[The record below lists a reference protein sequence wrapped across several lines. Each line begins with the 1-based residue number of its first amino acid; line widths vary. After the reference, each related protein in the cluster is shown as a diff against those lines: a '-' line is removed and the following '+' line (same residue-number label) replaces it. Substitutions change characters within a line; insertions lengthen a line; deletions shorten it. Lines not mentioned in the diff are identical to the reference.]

1 MATQTQAL
9 VAINEIKSQLDMAET
24 DETPFTS
31 KKIHDALKRHVTR
44 FDYFRLD
51 SDIDNLQFFCRP
63 ILDENIA
70 QRLSVISERYTFANW
85 TRIGYMADGFT
96 IRTQRGVTVGSAK
109 TPDSNDLIEASFTF
123 TTAQTV
129 PMYLKAEAYDIFAAC
144 VQLVLG
150 TPGQSYHGLLSQSML
165 GDSEQYAIK
174 EKIGYWRD
182 MSRGLNKRRILRVR
196 RA

>member
-1 MATQTQAL
+1 MATQTQL
-9 VAINEIKSQLDMAET
+9 LIAINEVKFQLDMAES

-31 KKIHDALKRHVTR
+31 QRIHDALKRHVTR

-63 ILDENIA
+63 ILDENTS
-70 QRLSVISERYTFANW
+70 QRISVTSERYTFANW
-85 TRIGYMADGFT
+85 TRIGYLADGFT

-123 TTAQTV
+123 NTAETV
-129 PMYLKAEAYDIFAAC
+129 SLYLKAEGYDIYAAC
-144 VQLVLG
+144 VYLVLG
-150 TPGQSYHGLLSQSML
+150 TPGQSYHGLLSQSVL
-165 GDSEQYAIK
+165 GDSEEYALK
-174 EKIGYWRD
+174 EKISYWQQ